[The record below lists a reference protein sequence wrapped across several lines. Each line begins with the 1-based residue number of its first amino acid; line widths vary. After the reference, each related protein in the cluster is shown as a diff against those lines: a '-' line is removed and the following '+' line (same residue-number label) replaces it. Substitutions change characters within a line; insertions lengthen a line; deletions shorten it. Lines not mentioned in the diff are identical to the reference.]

1 MMKRRGILAAAIT
14 ATAAVA
20 LSGCAFGGGAPAA
33 GGGQALKADGNATGT
48 ITIWSWDVAATALK
62 RLGAD
67 YEKAHKGTTIKVVDI
82 GYDNAYDKISVGL
95 QAGTGLPDLIT
106 LETDH
111 DQSYITKFP
120 KGFTDLSPVLG
131 AHKADFDPFKWSAGT
146 DKGGALRMAPWDS
159 GTVGLY
165 YRTDY
170 FQTAGVDPSSVKT
183 WDDLVAAGET
193 IKAKTGKTLL
203 TADLSAGGPFSM
215 LLQQQGQGLFDSKG
229 DITVNSPQAV
239 KVLTLLQTMQ
249 QKGLIKNAKG
259 WDASVTS
266 AKDGDSAVTAEA
278 VWWIGTLESEA
289 KELSGSYGVRDLP
302 VFSAGDAP
310 TSNNGGSGLAIPSQ
324 AKNPQL
330 AADFL
335 SYVLANGDNQSSM
348 MQKEGLFPAYLPA
361 LKSGFFQQGDPYFG
375 GHKAFQTFAE
385 LTPKIPSI
393 TFTSDQSAASD
404 AVANAVGAA
413 VLNGADPKKA
423 LDDAAQQIATSTGR
437 KIAG

>member
-1 MMKRRGILAAAIT
+1 MKRRGMLALAIGT
-14 ATAAVA
+14 AAAVA
-20 LSGCAFGGGAPAA
+20 LSGCAFGGGAPSSDKKLTADA
-33 GGGQALKADGNATGT
+33 GATGA

-67 YEKAHKGTTIKVVDI
+67 YEKTHKGTTIKVVDI

-95 QAGTGLPDLIT
+95 QAGTGLPDMIT

-111 DQSYITKFP
+111 NQSYITQFP
-120 KGFTDLSPVLG
+120 KGFADLTPVLG
-131 AHKADFDPFKWSAGT
+131 AKKSDFDPFKWATGS
-146 DKGGALRMAPWDS
+146 DKDGKLRMAPWDS

-170 FQTAGVDPSSVKT
+170 FATAGVDPAAVKT
-183 WDDLVAAGET
+183 WDDMIAAGEK
-193 IKAKTGKTLL
+193 IKDATGKTLMTL
-203 TADLSAGGPFSM
+203 DLAAGGSFSM
-215 LLQQQGQGLFDSKG
+215 FLQQQGRGFFDDKG
-229 DITVNSPQAV
+229 EITVNSPEAV
-239 KVLTLLQTMQ
+239 TVLTFLQTMQ
-249 QKGLIKNAKG
+249 KKGLIKNAKG

-266 AKDGDSAVTAEA
+266 AKEGDSAVTPEA

-289 KELSGSYGVRDLP
+289 KDLSGKYAVRELP
-302 VFSAGDAP
+302 LFGTGSAP
-310 TSNNGGSGLAIPSQ
+310 TSNNGGSGLAIPTQ

-330 AADFL
+330 AADFMA
-335 SYVLANGDNQSSM
+335 YVLADEKNQSTM
-348 MQKEGLFPAYLPA
+348 MQNEGLFPAYLPA
-361 LKSGFFQQGDPYFG
+361 LTSSFFEQPSVYFG
-375 GHKAFQTFAE
+375 GQKVYQTFAG

-393 TFTSDQSAASD
+393 TFTSDQSVASD

-413 VLNGADPKKA
+413 VLNGEDPKKA

>member
-1 MMKRRGILAAAIT
+1 MMKRRGMLALAMGAAAT
-14 ATAAVA
+14 VA
-20 LSGCAFGGGAPAA
+20 LSGCAFGGGAQT
-33 GGGQALKADGNATGT
+33 GGEALKPGAQATGT

-111 DQSYITKFP
+111 NQSYLTQFP
-120 KGFTDLSPVLG
+120 KGFADLSPVLG
-131 AHKADFDPFKWSAGT
+131 DKKADFDPFKWSTGT

-170 FQTAGVDPSSVKT
+170 FQAAGVDPSAVKT
-183 WDDLVAAGET
+183 WDDLVAAGEK
-193 IKAKTGKTLL
+193 IKAATGHTLL
-203 TADLSAGGPFSM
+203 TADLSAGGSLSM
-215 LLQQQGQGLFDSKG
+215 YLQQQGAGYFDDKG
-229 DITVNSPQAV
+229 DITVNSPDAV
-239 KVLTLLQTMQ
+239 RALTLLQTMQ
-249 QKGLIKNAKG
+249 QKGLITNAKG

-266 AKDGDSAVTAEA
+266 AKDGDSAVTPEA
-278 VWWIGTLESEA
+278 VWWIGTLEGEA
-289 KELSGSYGVRDLP
+289 PELSGKYAVRDLP
-302 VFSAGDAP
+302 VFDDASAP
-310 TSNNGGSGLAIPSQ
+310 TSNNGGSGLAIPAQ

-330 AADFL
+330 AADFM
-335 SYVLANGDNQSSM
+335 SYVLANTDNQSSM

-361 LKSGFFQQGDPYFG
+361 LKADFFEQPSEYFG
-375 GHKAFQTFAE
+375 GQKVFQTFAE

-393 TFTSDQSAASD
+393 AFTSDQSVASD
-404 AVANAVGAA
+404 AVINAVSAA
-413 VLNGADPKKA
+413 VLNGEDPKKA
-423 LDDAAQQIATSTGR
+423 LDDAAAQIANSTGR

>member
-1 MMKRRGILAAAIT
+1 MTKRGLTFAAMIAAGALALT
-14 ATAAVA
+14 
-20 LSGCAFGGGAPAA
+20 GCAFGGTPTGTTKTLSS
-33 GGGQALKADGNATGT
+33 GSDATGT

-62 RLGAD
+62 RLAKD
-67 YEKAHKGTTIKVVDI
+67 YESAHKGTTIKVVDI

-111 DQSYITKFP
+111 DQGYITQFP
-120 KGFTDLSPVLG
+120 KGFMDLSPVLG
-131 AHKADFDPFKWSAGT
+131 AQKADFDPFKWAAGS
-146 DKGGALRMAPWDS
+146 DKDGALRMAPWDS
-159 GTVGLY
+159 GTVGLF

-170 FQTAGVDPSSVKT
+170 FQKAGVDPNAIKT
-183 WDDLVAAGET
+183 WDDLVTAGET

-203 TADLSAGGPFSM
+203 TADLSAGGPFGM
-215 LLQQQGQGLFDSKG
+215 MLQQQGQGYFNDKG
-229 DITVNSPQAV
+229 EITVNSPAAV
-239 KVLTLLQTMQ
+239 RVLTLLKTMN

-266 AKDGDSAVTAEA
+266 AKDGDSAVTPEA

-289 KELSGSYGVRDLP
+289 SELSGTYAVRDLP
-302 VFSAGDAP
+302 VFDDHSAP
-310 TSNNGGSGLAIPSQ
+310 TSNNGGSGLAIPTQ
-324 AKNPQL
+324 AKNPDL
-330 AADFL
+330 AAAFL
-335 SYVLANGDNQSSM
+335 KFVLADKANQSSM

-361 LKSGFFQQGDPYFG
+361 LTSDYFQQADPYFG
-375 GHKAFQTFAE
+375 GQKVYRLFGD
-385 LTPKIPSI
+385 LTPKIAPI

-413 VLNGADPKKA
+413 VLGGTDPKKA
-423 LDDAAQQIATSTGR
+423 LDDAAQQIATATGR